1 MKYNDRII
9 CFIDILGFRDLVG
22 NTIDSSSNDNEKEI
36 DNLIDALNCI
46 KRILMYDYGEF
57 SKNKIITQFSDSVV
71 ISFDYTEES
80 EIFYTLKDIQTVV
93 INLALRGI
101 LCRGGITKGKIYHD
115 ENLVFGPGMNDAYI
129 LESKAANYPRIILS
143 EEIIKLAIK
152 YKAAHH
158 RKDQEQRMMKEF
170 LGKDSD
176 GMYYIDYVEKAQG
189 EMDDSET
196 DYPMY
201 LQKISE
207 IIKKGIN
214 NKKPDIQVKYNW
226 LKERYMIRLN
236 EIRTHLSGKTELN
249 DIEDNYMRL
258 DIF

>member
-1 MKYNDRII
+1 MRYEDRLI
-9 CFIDILGFRDLVG
+9 CFIDILGFRDHIG
-22 NTIDSSSNDNEKEI
+22 NTVDAFNKDNEKEI
-36 DNLIDALNCI
+36 DKLIEALNCI
-46 KRILMYDYGEF
+46 QRLLKFDYAEF
-57 SKNKIITQFSDSVV
+57 SKTKTITQFSDSVV

-80 EIFYTLKDIQTVV
+80 EIFFTLKDIQTVV

-101 LCRGGITKGKIYHD
+101 LCRGGITKGKIYHNKD
-115 ENLVFGPGMNDAYI
+115 LVFGPGMNDAYI

-158 RKDQEQRMMKEF
+158 RKDQEQRMMEDF

-176 GMYYIDYVEKAQG
+176 GMYYIDYVGKAQG
-189 EMDDSET
+189 EMDDPEA

-236 EIRTHLSGKTELN
+236 EIRTHLSEKTELN
-249 DIEDNYMRL
+249 DIEDNYMHL
-258 DIF
+258 DLF